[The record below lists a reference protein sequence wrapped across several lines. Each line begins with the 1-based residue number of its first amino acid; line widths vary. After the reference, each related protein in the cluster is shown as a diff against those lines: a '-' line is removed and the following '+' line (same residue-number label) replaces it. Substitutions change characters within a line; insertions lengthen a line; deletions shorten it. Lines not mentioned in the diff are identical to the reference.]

1 MSAVL
6 HIYNSHPLRDFL
18 NERGGCASHEA
29 TVTAMGTELKGKWL
43 IPDNDYPRFLDL
55 LHDYLFVKK
64 ARSLNLVEQPRVNHH
79 KPLLLD
85 LDFRYSSDSAINRT
99 FTDSNIKAFCEDV
112 VKGLEHF
119 FGLEDY
125 EDGIRFFVTL
135 RPAPYQEQG
144 KKERKDGVHI
154 ECPDICLSNE
164 KQKVLRLWLLNR
176 KSVQTCFAGTGYIN
190 KDEDVYDESMTRK
203 QGWFF
208 FGESK
213 PNIPRYELK
222 NVICYNA
229 ADQTFSSEDVGLYN
243 SRDLMEILSVRYNLT
258 DDGNV
263 VREEV
268 SAEYQALLNPPVTF
282 QAPQGG
288 DGPAPEAN
296 VTENAYAAAVRAIAP
311 IVDRSEEE
319 SDLIKSLVLQCLSVE
334 RADNRDTWMR
344 VGWCLHNLQPN
355 EEMFNLWMEFSA
367 KSSKFTE
374 NSINSLRRDWFSNMR
389 KAGDGPRL
397 TEMSLH
403 KWARDDNPTAYRE
416 ILDAN
421 ILEYIRRF
429 VDATHFHIARLMKKL
444 YGNNYVAS
452 LTEKTTDWFYYD
464 DSINLWKQL
473 SQGIQLRTKIS
484 GEVAEYIGRAR
495 DKIRKDMN
503 NAKTEDERGPYN
515 TKMEK
520 LTKVEMHLYNTGFTD
535 SVMKMA
541 STFFFE
547 EDFRNK
553 LDANVYLYG
562 CKNGILELRAVT
574 DDNPKEHTIFRPG
587 RPEDFVSFRA
597 GNNPPKSEAMDYIP
611 YKDFNKEQK
620 EQLAFVKDFFA
631 KIFPDPELRTYVQRL
646 LASCLEGTNREQ
658 CYYTFIGEGSN
669 GKSVLINLC
678 EITFGDYFT
687 TLPTTVLTRKR
698 PESGSANP
706 EIIVIKNRRFISM
719 QEPDEKEPINTSRM
733 KQFSGEDLIEARALF
748 QNQEKFRA
756 TGKLFMMTNKLP
768 PINSM
773 DYGTWR
779 RVRAVPF
786 KSKFISQDHPDWGKP
801 NHFLKDKE
809 YEKKLHPCREVFFS
823 WLVHLYE
830 TEYLVHGLEPVPA
843 AVKKETDDYREG
855 FDSFAKFRNDRI
867 ERAPGEKTLFKHI
880 ANAYREWLA
889 DGNRTGSRL
898 APKELE
904 KRLNSEFGEPTDGK
918 TYNHIKLKVDDDENE
933 SSIV

>member
-164 KQKVLRLWLLNR
+164 KQKVLRLWLLNK
-176 KSVQTCFAGTGYIN
+176 KSVQTCFAGTGYVN

-229 ADQTFSSEDVGLYN
+229 ADQTFTSEDVSLYN

-263 VREEV
+263 VREDA
-268 SAEYQALLNPPVTF
+268 STEYQALLNPPVTF
-282 QAPQGG
+282 QPPQGG
-288 DGPAPEAN
+288 GGPAPETN
-296 VTENAYAAAVRAIAP
+296 MTENIVSAAVRDVMP
-311 IVDRSEEE
+311 ITDRTEEE
-319 SDLIKSLVLQCLSVE
+319 NDLIKSLVIQCLSEE

-344 VGWCLHNLQPN
+344 VGWCLHNLQPTQ
-355 EEMFNLWMEFSA
+355 EMFNLWMEFSA
-367 KSSKFTE
+367 KSSKFSQ
-374 NSINSLRRDWFSNMR
+374 NSITSLQRDWFTNMR
-389 KAGDGPRL
+389 KDGDGPRL

-403 KWARDDNPTAYRE
+403 KWARDDNPEAYKE

-429 VDATHFHIARLMKKL
+429 VDATHFHIARLMKKM
-444 YGNNYVAS
+444 YGSNYVAS
-452 LTEKTTDWFYYD
+452 LTEKTTDWFFYD

-473 SQGIQLRTKIS
+473 SQGIQLRKNIS
-484 GEVAEYIGRAR
+484 FEVAAYVAKAR
-495 DKIRKDMN
+495 DKIRDSATQ
-503 NAKTEDERGPYN
+503 AKTDEERDMFN
-515 TKMEK
+515 NKLKK
-520 LTKVEMHLYNTGFTD
+520 LTKVEENLYNSGFTD

-541 STFFFE
+541 ATFFFE
-547 EDFRNK
+547 EDFRDK
-553 LDANVYLYG
+553 LNANVYLYG
-562 CKNGILELRAVT
+562 CRNGVLELRAT
-574 DDNPKEHTIFRPG
+574 TSDNPKEHVIFRPG
-587 RPEDFVSFRA
+587 RPEDFISFRA
-597 GNNPPKSEAMDYIP
+597 GHNPPKSEAMNYIP
-611 YKDFNKEQK
+611 FKDFTAEQK
-620 EQLAFVKDFFA
+620 EQLAFIKDFFA

-786 KSKFISQDHPDWGKP
+786 KSKFVSQDHPDWGKP

-855 FDSFAKFRNDRI
+855 FDSFAKFRNDRV

-880 ANAYREWLA
+880 ANAYKEWLA

-898 APKELE
+898 TPKELE

-918 TYNHIKLKVDDDENE
+918 TYNHIKLKVDEDE

>member
-1 MSAVL
+1 
-6 HIYNSHPLRDFL
+6 
-18 NERGGCASHEA
+18 
-29 TVTAMGTELKGKWL
+29 MGTELKGKWL

-154 ECPDICLSNE
+154 ECPDICLTNE

-176 KSVQTCFAGTGYIN
+176 KSVQTCFAETGYIN

-222 NVICYNA
+222 NVICYNS
-229 ADQTFSSEDVGLYN
+229 ADQMFSSEDVNLYN

-296 VTENAYAAAVRAIAP
+296 VTENIISAAVRDVMP
-311 IVDRSEEE
+311 VTDRTEEE
-319 SDLIKSLVLQCLSVE
+319 NDLIKSLVLKCLSEE

-344 VGWCLHNLQPN
+344 VGWCLHNLQPTQD
-355 EEMFNLWMEFSA
+355 MFNLWMEFSA
-367 KSSKFTE
+367 KSSKFSQ
-374 NSINSLRRDWFSNMR
+374 NSITSLQRDWFTNMR
-389 KAGDGPRL
+389 KDGDGPRL

-403 KWARDDNPTAYRE
+403 KWARDDNPEAYKE

-429 VDATHFHIARLMKKL
+429 VDATHFHIARLMKKM
-444 YGNNYVAS
+444 YGSNYVAS

-473 SQGIQLRTKIS
+473 SQGIQLRKNIS
-484 GEVAEYIGRAR
+484 FEVAAYVAKAR
-495 DKIRKDMN
+495 DKIRDSATL
-503 NAKTEDERGPYN
+503 AKTDEERDMFN
-515 TKMEK
+515 NKLKK
-520 LTKVEMHLYNTGFTD
+520 LTKVEENLYNSGFTD

-541 STFFFE
+541 
-547 EDFRNK
+547 
-553 LDANVYLYG
+553 
-562 CKNGILELRAVT
+562 
-574 DDNPKEHTIFRPG
+574 
-587 RPEDFVSFRA
+587 
-597 GNNPPKSEAMDYIP
+597 
-611 YKDFNKEQK
+611 
-620 EQLAFVKDFFA
+620 
-631 KIFPDPELRTYVQRL
+631 
-646 LASCLEGTNREQ
+646 
-658 CYYTFIGEGSN
+658 
-669 GKSVLINLC
+669 
-678 EITFGDYFT
+678 
-687 TLPTTVLTRKR
+687 
-698 PESGSANP
+698 
-706 EIIVIKNRRFISM
+706 
-719 QEPDEKEPINTSRM
+719 
-733 KQFSGEDLIEARALF
+733 
-748 QNQEKFRA
+748 
-756 TGKLFMMTNKLP
+756 
-768 PINSM
+768 
-773 DYGTWR
+773 
-779 RVRAVPF
+779 
-786 KSKFISQDHPDWGKP
+786 
-801 NHFLKDKE
+801 
-809 YEKKLHPCREVFFS
+809 
-823 WLVHLYE
+823 
-830 TEYLVHGLEPVPA
+830 
-843 AVKKETDDYREG
+843 
-855 FDSFAKFRNDRI
+855 
-867 ERAPGEKTLFKHI
+867 
-880 ANAYREWLA
+880 
-889 DGNRTGSRL
+889 
-898 APKELE
+898 
-904 KRLNSEFGEPTDGK
+904 
-918 TYNHIKLKVDDDENE
+918 
-933 SSIV
+933 

>member
-1 MSAVL
+1 MV
-6 HIYNSHPLRDFL
+6 ISHNP
-18 NERGGCASHEA
+18 ETG
-29 TVTAMGTELKGKWL
+29 AM
-43 IPDNDYPRFLDL
+43 
-55 LHDYLFVKK
+55 
-64 ARSLNLVEQPRVNHH
+64 
-79 KPLLLD
+79 
-85 LDFRYSSDSAINRT
+85 
-99 FTDSNIKAFCEDV
+99 
-112 VKGLEHF
+112 
-119 FGLEDY
+119 
-125 EDGIRFFVTL
+125 
-135 RPAPYQEQG
+135 
-144 KKERKDGVHI
+144 
-154 ECPDICLSNE
+154 
-164 KQKVLRLWLLNR
+164 
-176 KSVQTCFAGTGYIN
+176 
-190 KDEDVYDESMTRK
+190 DEDDIRK
-203 QGWFF
+203 
-208 FGESK
+208 
-213 PNIPRYELK
+213 
-222 NVICYNA
+222 
-229 ADQTFSSEDVGLYN
+229 FSARE
-243 SRDLMEILSVRYNLT
+243 LMEILSVRYNLT
-258 DDGNV
+258 EDGNV
-263 VREEV
+263 VREEA
-268 SAEYQALLNPPVTF
+268 SAEYQALLNPPLTF
-282 QAPQGG
+282 QPPQLAE
-288 DGPAPEAN
+288 GPVAEVN
-296 VTENAYAAAVRAIAP
+296 TIENGVAAAVRAVMP
-311 IVDRSEEE
+311 IVDRTEEE
-319 SDLIKSLVLQCLSVE
+319 SDLIKSLVLRCLSVE

-367 KSSKFTE
+367 KSSKFSQ
-374 NSINSLRRDWFSNMR
+374 NSIMSLQRDWFSNMR
-389 KAGDGPRL
+389 KVGDGPRL

-403 KWARDDNPTAYRE
+403 KWARDDNPTVYKE

-452 LTEKTTDWFYYD
+452 LTEKTTDWFFYD
-464 DSINLWKQL
+464 DTINLWKQL
-473 SQGIQLRTKIS
+473 SQGIQLRKNIS
-484 GEVAEYIGRAR
+484 FEVADYIGKAR
-495 DKIRKDMN
+495 EKIRDDMAK
-503 NAKTEDERGPYN
+503 NAKTDDERTLYV
-515 TKMEK
+515 TKIDK
-520 LTKVEMHLYNTGFTD
+520 LLKVETQLYNSGFTD

-541 STFFFE
+541 ATFFFE
-547 EDFRNK
+547 EDFRDK
-553 LDANVYLYG
+553 LNANVYLYG
-562 CKNGILELRAVT
+562 CRNGVLELRAT
-574 DDNPKEHTIFRPG
+574 TAENPKEHTIFRPG
-587 RPEDFVSFRA
+587 RPEDFISFRA

-611 YKDFNKEQK
+611 FKDFNKEQK

-786 KSKFISQDHPDWGKP
+786 KSKFVSEDHPDWGKP

-830 TEYLVHGLEPVPA
+830 TEYLVYGLDPVPA

-867 ERAPGEKTLFKHI
+867 ERAPGEKTVFKHI

-898 APKELE
+898 TPKELE
-904 KRLNSEFGEPTDGK
+904 KRLNSEFGEPLDGK
-918 TYNHIKLKVDDDENE
+918 TYNHIKLKMDDDENQ
-933 SSIV
+933 IV